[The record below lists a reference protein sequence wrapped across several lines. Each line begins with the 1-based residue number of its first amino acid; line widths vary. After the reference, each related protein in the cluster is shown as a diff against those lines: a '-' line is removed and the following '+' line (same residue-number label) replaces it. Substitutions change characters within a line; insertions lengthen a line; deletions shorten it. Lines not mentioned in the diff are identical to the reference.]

1 MSCAIKISLSRLYRS
16 GRCGQDF
23 HFLGFAPLFLFAQL
37 ASSSVVDDD
46 DQGLEGD
53 DDLHLVFPFACL
65 RAALKPTCLV
75 IRVQGG
81 AKMHSDFSCIP
92 SSDYS
97 TYISCLFYAHISA

>member
-1 MSCAIKISLSRLYRS
+1 MVDVVKIFTSLALHHFFCLLNWLA
-16 GRCGQDF
+16 RCC
-23 HFLGFAPLFLFAQL
+23 
-37 ASSSVVDDD
+37 SSVVDDD

-92 SSDYS
+92 SSA
-97 TYISCLFYAHISA
+97 TTLHIFHAYFILTSVLEILKIF

>member
-1 MSCAIKISLSRLYRS
+1 MVDVVKIFTSLALH
-16 GRCGQDF
+16 
-23 HFLGFAPLFLFAQL
+23 HFFLFAQL

-92 SSDYS
+92 SSSDYS
-97 TYISCLFYAHISA
+97 TYISCLFYTHIRA